1 MVFWI
6 VCAVLALAVTAV
18 MVTPLLR
25 PRATGPDNP
34 DIAIYRA
41 QLDELD
47 RDLERGLLE
56 PEEAERAR
64 TEVARRLIAANKD
77 ARPAE
82 GAARP
87 TKGLAISVGAL
98 VLALSFGV
106 YWYSGAPGYPD
117 LPLQARLDASDEMR
131 ANRPGQAA
139 LQAAAP
145 TPPPVSLPEDYVAA
159 INQLREIAPTRPVD
173 LEAWERLAFHEVELR
188 NYAGAAAA
196 QEQVIAIKGDAALLS
211 DYQRLLDL
219 MVVAAGGLVS
229 PEAETLIREIL
240 DRDEGNTAA
249 LYYLGA
255 LYNQTDRPD
264 IALRVW
270 RRIIEGGDPAN
281 YHIASARAQAPDAA
295 FRAGVEYALPETRG
309 PSFEDM
315 EAAQDLSPEEQQAMI
330 GGMVAGLAN
339 RLATEGG
346 PAQDWARLIRAY
358 GVLGD
363 LDSARTVWAEAQQVF
378 VGSMRGMEIL
388 TNAARDA
395 GVLDE

>member
-6 VCAVLALAVTAV
+6 VCAVLALSVSAI

-25 PRATGPDNP
+25 ARAGAAENP

-41 QLDELD
+41 QLDEID

-64 TEVARRLIAANKD
+64 AEVARRLLAATKED
-77 ARPAE
+77 RPGDRA
-82 GAARP
+82 GGP
-87 TKGLAISVGAL
+87 TKVTSA
-98 VLALSFGV
+98 VLAVATLATAFGI
-106 YWYSGAPGYPD
+106 YWVVGAPGYPD
-117 LPLQARLDASDEMR
+117 LPLQARLDASERMR
-131 ANRPGQAA
+131 ENRPSQAA
-139 LQAAAP
+139 LVAAAP
-145 TPPPVSLPEDYVAA
+145 TPPPVDATQDYLESIA
-159 INQLREIAPTRPVD
+159 QLREIVPARGDD
-173 LEAWERLAFHEVELR
+173 LEGWELLAFHEAQLR
-188 NYAGAAAA
+188 NYAAAAAA
-196 QEQVIAIKGDAALLS
+196 QERVIALRGDQALVS

-219 MVVAAGGLVS
+219 KVVAAGGLVS
-229 PEAETLIREIL
+229 PEAEELIRGIL
-240 DRDEGNTAA
+240 SRDDGNIAA
-249 LYYLGA
+249 RYYLGA

-264 IALRVW
+264 IALRLW
-270 RRIIEGGDPAN
+270 RAIIEGGDPMDF
-281 YHIASARAQAPDAA
+281 HVASARAQAPDAA
-295 FRAGVEYALPETRG
+295 FRAGVQYALPETRG

-315 EAAQDLSPEEQQAMI
+315 NAAQDMSPEDRQAMI
-330 GGMVAGLAN
+330 GNMVAGLAN

-363 LDSARTVWAEAQQVF
+363 LDSARTVWDEAQQVF

-395 GVLDE
+395 GVLTE